1 MATWM
6 PIAASNGM
14 YQVSDL
20 GEVRNATTGKI
31 IRQRKDRD
39 GYMLVDVRKGR
50 LERVTLKAHRVVAE
64 AFLPNPENKPEVNH
78 LSGVRHDNRLENIE
92 WSTVSENRAY
102 SYKLGRVVGN
112 ERAIVA
118 VKGDELLNFKS
129 LKEAERK
136 GFNRNGIYHC
146 INGVYKH
153 HHGYEWRYAP

>member
-6 PIAASNGM
+6 PIAVSNGM
-14 YQVSDL
+14 YHVSDM
-20 GEVRNATTGKI
+20 GEVRNAATGKI
-31 IRQRKDRD
+31 IRQRKDKD

-50 LERVTLKAHRVVAE
+50 LEKVTLKAHRVVAE
-64 AFLPNPENKPEVNH
+64 AFLPNPEGKPEVNH
-78 LSGVRHDNRLENIE
+78 LNAVRHDNRLANIE

-102 SYKLGRVVGN
+102 SYKMGRGVGN
-112 ERAIVA
+112 ERAIVG
-118 VKGDELLNFKS
+118 VKGDEVLSFTS
-129 LKEAERK
+129 LKEAERN